1 MYEEKKK
8 KRRKKKKKKRRR
20 EKISL
25 FWFYPVAQC
34 LIRPTVA
41 RYL

>member
-1 MYEEKKK
+1 MYEKKK
-8 KRRKKKKKKRRR
+8 KRRKEKKKRRR